1 LGITLTAGFGT
12 RGHAIPAYLQGSQ
25 YLVWYFRALGAKI
38 GDRVCLYPNGAS
50 PMMTEPDL
58 VTIGDLAG
66 VDHASLVAHI
76 NTKVSLVKVLIVWG
90 LSEQTQF

>member
-1 LGITLTAGFGT
+1 M
-12 RGHAIPAYLQGSQ
+12 
-25 YLVWYFRALGAKI
+25 WYFRALGAKI

-58 VTIGDLAG
+58 VTVEDMAG

-76 NTKVSLVKVLIVWG
+76 NSKVR
-90 LSEQTQF
+90 FYP

>member
-1 LGITLTAGFGT
+1 MSNGRHNPLL
-12 RGHAIPAYLQGSQ
+12 PDSQ

-58 VTIGDLAG
+58 VTVEDMAG

-76 NTKVSLVKVLIVWG
+76 NSKVR
-90 LSEQTQF
+90 FYP